1 MVGLKYSSRFAR
13 EMRIEKCSG
22 LLFLITLLLGCSD
35 HPNETWIAETKI
47 PVYDGVEGIVLFSL
61 QPMDRCEPGIDM
73 AGKVD
78 MYTKVKCNSGEGWV
92 MGGGFKKIA
101 RGRE

>member
-1 MVGLKYSSRFAR
+1 MPIPKN
-13 EMRIEKCSG
+13 SG
-22 LLFLITLLLGCSD
+22 SLFLIALLFGCSD
-35 HPNETWIAETKI
+35 HPNEIRIAEAKI
-47 PVYDGVEGIVLFSL
+47 PVYDGVEGKVLFSL
-61 QPMDRCEPGIDM
+61 QPTDRCEPGMEM

-101 RGRE
+101 RGSE